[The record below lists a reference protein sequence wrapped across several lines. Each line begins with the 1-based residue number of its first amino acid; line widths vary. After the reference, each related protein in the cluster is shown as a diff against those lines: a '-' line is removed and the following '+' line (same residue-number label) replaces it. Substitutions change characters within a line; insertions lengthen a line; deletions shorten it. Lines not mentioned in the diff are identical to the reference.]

1 MRWELRRV
9 DESAVQRLVQEAG
22 VSTLTARLLCARG
35 VATPEAAHEFLH
47 PSLSQLHSPYAMSGM
62 AAAVE
67 RISAAIERRERILVY
82 GDYDVDGTTAIVVLK
97 TAIELCGGAGL
108 IDFHVPHRI
117 REGYDL
123 RADVLQRAAAEGVR
137 LVISVDSG
145 IRAFAAAEAAR
156 AAGLGL
162 IITDHHLP
170 ETAPG
175 EESRLPHAVA
185 VLNPNQ
191 PGCEYPCKALC
202 GAGVAFKV
210 AQALLEKNGRER
222 LLPSFLKV
230 VAIATIADAVPLTGE
245 NRAIAAIGLE
255 GLRDPR
261 NLGLRELMKAAG
273 VDGSR
278 RLKAGDVAFRIAPR
292 INAAGRMDIAQDVV
306 ELFSVRDE
314 ARAKELATKLNQLN
328 IDRQAEEQRIVSEIE
343 QQMSATDEQDRPYC
357 LIVAG
362 DGWHRGVLGI
372 AATRVVERYRRPTL
386 VASRDD
392 AGQAHGSGRSIR
404 AFHLLEALESCRDLL
419 TRFGGHAYAVGF
431 SLPSE
436 NVAELDRRLDAF
448 ARARLM
454 STDFEPTVELDG
466 MLPLSEV
473 SDALCAELQK
483 LEPFGVG
490 NPEPRFAVRGV
501 RVLTPPRLL
510 KEKHLKLKLACAQN
524 GDGQFT
530 RGIDALG
537 WRMGE
542 KMNCIALGDGVDA
555 AFTVEQNSNPDFP
568 GLQLSLVDVQKAS
581 ASAASSG

>member
-1 MRWELRRV
+1 MRWEFRRV
-9 DESAVQRLVQEAG
+9 DESAVQRLVQEAAL
-22 VSTLTARLLCARG
+22 SPLMARLLCARA
-35 VATPEAAHEFLH
+35 VTTPEAAHEFLN
-47 PSLSQLHSPYAMSGM
+47 PSLAQLHSPYAMTGM

-67 RISAAIERRERILVY
+67 RVRAAIERRERILVY

-108 IDFHVPHRI
+108 VDFHVPHRI

-123 RADVLQRAAAEGVR
+123 RADVLERAASEGVR

-145 IRAFAAAEAAR
+145 IRAFTAAEAAR
-156 AAGLGL
+156 AAGLDL
-162 IITDHHLP
+162 IVTDHHLP
-170 ETAPG
+170 EAG
-175 EESRLPHAVA
+175 EAGRLPHAVA

-210 AQALLEKNGRER
+210 AQALLEKNGRQR

-261 NLGLRELMKAAG
+261 NVGLRELMKAAG
-273 VDGSR
+273 IDGSR

-314 ARAKELATKLNQLN
+314 ARARELATKLNQLN
-328 IDRQAEEQRIVSEIE
+328 IDRQAEEQRIVGEIE
-343 QQMSATDEQDRPYC
+343 QQMAATAEQDRPYC
-357 LIVAG
+357 LMVAG

-372 AATRVVERYRRPTL
+372 AATRVLERYCRPTL

-404 AFHLLEALESCRDLL
+404 AFHLLEALESCRELF

-431 SLPSE
+431 SLPAE
-436 NVAELDRRLDAF
+436 NVAELGRRLDAF
-448 ARARLM
+448 ARARLKPD
-454 STDFEPTVELDG
+454 DFEPTVELDG
-466 MLPLSEV
+466 ILPLGEV
-473 SDALCAELQK
+473 NEALCSELQK

-524 GDGQFT
+524 GNGQFT

-555 AFTVEQNSNPDFP
+555 AFAVEQNSNRDFT
-568 GLQLSLVDVQKAS
+568 GLQLSLIDVQKACAVS
-581 ASAASSG
+581 AV

>member
-1 MRWELRRV
+1 MRWQFRRV
-9 DESAVQRLVQEAG
+9 DETAVQGLVQQSG
-22 VSTLTARLLCARG
+22 VSPLIARLLCARG
-35 VATPEAAHEFLH
+35 ITTAEAAHDFLS
-47 PSLSQLHSPYAMSGM
+47 PSIAHLHSPYKMTGM
-62 AAAVE
+62 TAAVE
-67 RISAAIERRERILVY
+67 RVCAAIERRERILVY

-97 TAIELCGGAGL
+97 TAIQLCGGTGL
-108 IDFHVPHRI
+108 VEFHVPHRI

-123 RADVLQRAAAEGVR
+123 RADVLERAAAEGVR

-156 AAGLGL
+156 QAGLDL

-170 ETAPG
+170 EAAPG
-175 EESRLPHAVA
+175 EDGHVPHAVA

-191 PGCEYPCKALC
+191 PGCDYPCKALC

-230 VAIATIADAVPLTGE
+230 VAIATIADAVPLVGE
-245 NRAIAAIGLE
+245 NRAIATLGIE

-261 NLGLRELMKAAG
+261 NLGLRELMLAAG
-273 VDGSR
+273 IDGTR
-278 RLKAGDVAFRIAPR
+278 RLKGSDIAFRIAPR
-292 INAAGRMDIAQDVV
+292 INAAGRMDVAQDVV

-314 ARAKELATKLNQLN
+314 GRARELATKLNQLN
-328 IDRQAEEQRIVSEIE
+328 TDRQAEEQRIVGQIE
-343 QQMSATDEQDRPYC
+343 QQMSETADEARPYC
-357 LIVAG
+357 LMVAG

-372 AATRVVERYRRPTL
+372 AATRVVERYCRPTL

-392 AGQAHGSGRSIR
+392 SGQAHGSGRSIR
-404 AFHLLEALESCRDLL
+404 AFHLLEALESCRELF

-436 NVAELDRRLDAF
+436 NVAELGRRLDAF
-448 ARARLM
+448 ARARL
-454 STDFEPTVELDG
+454 TAADFEPTVELDA
-466 MLPLSEV
+466 MLPLAEV
-473 SDALCAELQK
+473 NDALCAELQK

-490 NPEPRFAVRGV
+490 NPEPRFAVRAV

-510 KEKHLKLKLACAQN
+510 KEKHLKLKLACSQN
-524 GDGQFT
+524 GNGNFS

-542 KMNCIALGDGVDA
+542 QMSCITLGDSVDA
-555 AFTVEQNSNPDFP
+555 AFTVERNSNPDFP
-568 GLQLSLVDVQKAS
+568 GLQLSLVDVHKTAAQAAS
-581 ASAASSG
+581 AV